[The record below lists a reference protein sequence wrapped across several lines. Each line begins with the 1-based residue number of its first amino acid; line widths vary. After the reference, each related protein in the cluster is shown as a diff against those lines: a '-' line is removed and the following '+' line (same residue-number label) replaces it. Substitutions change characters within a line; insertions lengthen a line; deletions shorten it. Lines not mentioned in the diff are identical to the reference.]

1 MVTGIH
7 HVSMRCGR
15 PEEFERA
22 KAFYCG
28 VLGLEIR
35 REWPEGVLID
45 TGNGLIEIFNHGEG
59 ETGKGAVRH
68 FALAADD
75 VDRCAEQILPTRPFR
90 RESPSAPAPWARRSS
105 CSRRCEA
112 VRPKQVNRNWGK
124 GRDAPF
130 PSFRQSPPLDCPAPF
145 AVYYTIR
152 DKMC

>member
-75 VDRCAEQILPTRPFR
+75 VDRCAEQIR
-90 RESPSAPAPWARRSS
+90 RAGYHIFIEPKDIVIPS
-105 CSRRCEA
+105 
-112 VRPKQVNRNWGK
+112 
-124 GRDAPF
+124 D
-130 PSFRQSPPLDCPAPF
+130 PPLPARIAFCTGPLGEEIELF
-145 AVYYTIR
+145 QEL
-152 DKMC
+152 

>member
-28 VLGLEIR
+28 VLGLEVR

-75 VDRCAEQILPTRPFR
+75 VDRCAEQIR
-90 RESPSAPAPWARRSS
+90 RAGYHIFIEPKDIVIPS
-105 CSRRCEA
+105 
-112 VRPKQVNRNWGK
+112 
-124 GRDAPF
+124 D
-130 PSFRQSPPLDCPAPF
+130 PPLPARIAFCTGPLGEEIELF
-145 AVYYTIR
+145 QEL
-152 DKMC
+152 

>member
-28 VLGLEIR
+28 VLGLEVS

-75 VDRCAEQILPTRPFR
+75 VDRCAEQIR
-90 RESPSAPAPWARRSS
+90 RAGYHIFIEPKDIVIPS
-105 CSRRCEA
+105 
-112 VRPKQVNRNWGK
+112 
-124 GRDAPF
+124 D
-130 PSFRQSPPLDCPAPF
+130 PPLPARIAFCTGPLGEEIELF
-145 AVYYTIR
+145 QEL
-152 DKMC
+152 

>member
-28 VLGLEIR
+28 VLGLEVR

-75 VDRCAEQILPTRPFR
+75 VDRCAEQIR
-90 RESPSAPAPWARRSS
+90 RAGYHIFMEPKDIVIPS
-105 CSRRCEA
+105 
-112 VRPKQVNRNWGK
+112 
-124 GRDAPF
+124 D
-130 PSFRQSPPLDCPAPF
+130 PPLPARIAFCTGPLGEEIELF
-145 AVYYTIR
+145 QEL
-152 DKMC
+152 

>member
-7 HVSMRCGR
+7 HVSMKCGR

-75 VDRCAEQILPTRPFR
+75 VDRCAEQIR
-90 RESPSAPAPWARRSS
+90 RAGYHIFMEPKDIVIPS
-105 CSRRCEA
+105 
-112 VRPKQVNRNWGK
+112 
-124 GRDAPF
+124 D
-130 PSFRQSPPLDCPAPF
+130 PPLPARIAFCTGPLGEEIELF
-145 AVYYTIR
+145 QEL
-152 DKMC
+152 